1 MRSLNSIRYSKI
13 CHYNQYGFAAFTLS
27 INKKKMNSGQFYT
40 FDQLKNNFFGF
51 LKKELCCI
59 EVSIE
64 SFFIAKPIS
73 KTILQASHH

>member
-1 MRSLNSIRYSKI
+1 MASQPLHYQSI
-13 CHYNQYGFAAFTLS
+13 
-27 INKKKMNSGQFYT
+27 KKMNSGQFYT

-73 KTILQASHH
+73 KTILEASNHYNIM